1 MPDRDWKLRIEDILE
16 AIDHIYQFTDGMTF
30 KTFCDDK
37 KTINA
42 VLYSIAVIGEAAKH
56 VPLGI
61 RTTYKEIPWREMGDI
76 RNVVVH
82 EYFGV
87 DLKILWET
95 ISFELPSVRNKLKK
109 VLE

>member
-1 MPDRDWKLRIEDILE
+1 MSNRDWKLRIEDILE
-16 AIDHIYQFTDGMTF
+16 SIEQIDKFISGMAYEA
-30 KTFCDDK
+30 FCNDR

-42 VLYSIAVIGEAAKH
+42 VLYSIAVIGEAARH
-56 VPLGI
+56 VPKDI
-61 RTTYKEIPWREMGDI
+61 RKTYKEIPWREMGDI

-95 ISFELPSVRNKLKK
+95 ISFELPSVRHKLKK
-109 VLE
+109 LLD